1 MSLAS
6 SEFLVLFLLPKN
18 IKAQNYETN
27 MVLWK
32 LVDLETSVIFKHISV
47 NIWGHMCY
55 TSLGSY

>member
-1 MSLAS
+1 MILAS

-18 IKAQNYETN
+18 IKALNYETN

-32 LVDLETSVIFKHISV
+32 LVDLETSVIFKHILV

-55 TSLGSY
+55 TSLGGY